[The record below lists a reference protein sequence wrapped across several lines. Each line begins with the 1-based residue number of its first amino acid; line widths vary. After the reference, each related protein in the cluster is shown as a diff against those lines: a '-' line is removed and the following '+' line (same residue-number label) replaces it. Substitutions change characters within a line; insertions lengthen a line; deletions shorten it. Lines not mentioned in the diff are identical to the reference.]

1 MKSIGSLSG
10 KIALVTGG
18 GRGVGRA
25 IALELAR
32 AGAAVAIT
40 ARTEGELSTVLGEI
54 HAEGGAAIAVTSDLS
69 RRDEP
74 ARVVS
79 QTADQLGPVDILV
92 NNAGVGSA
100 IDPRAVADFS
110 DATWDL
116 TLAVNLTAP
125 YLLCKATVPS
135 MIAMGWG
142 RVINIASIVAK
153 IGAVHGSAYAA
164 SKGGLVAF
172 TKSLALEVARNGV
185 TVNAICPGPVRT
197 AQSDLRLSQIAAERN
212 IEFAKLESTLT
223 PMGRRLDA
231 NEIAHVALFL
241 AGDQAGGITGQAWT
255 VDAGTVLS

>member
-1 MKSIGSLSG
+1 
-10 KIALVTGG
+10 LVTGG
-18 GRGVGRA
+18 GRGIGRA
-25 IALELAR
+25 IALEFAR
-32 AGAAVAIT
+32 AGAAVAVT
-40 ARTEGELSTVLGEI
+40 ARTAGELSIVVDEI
-54 HAEGGAAIAVTSDLS
+54 HGAEGAALAVTGDLS
-69 RRDEP
+69 QRDEP
-74 ARVVS
+74 ARVVAR
-79 QTADQLGPVDILV
+79 TMERLGPIHILV
-92 NNAGVGSA
+92 NNAGIGSS
-100 IDPRAVADFS
+100 IDPRPVADFS

-135 MIAMGWG
+135 MIATGWG

-231 NEIAHVALFL
+231 SEIAHLALFL
-241 AGDQAGGITGQAWT
+241 AGTQAAGITGQAWN